1 MTEAAEK
8 LKAELATLPA
18 EDRAELAHFLMESL
32 DEDEK
37 ADLDWDAAW
46 TAELERRWKEIES
59 GKEKGVPADEVFR
72 RLREKYS

>member
-8 LKAELATLPA
+8 LKAELAALPP

-32 DEDEK
+32 DEHEETDP
-37 ADLDWDAAW
+37 DWDAAW
-46 TAELERRWKEIES
+46 AIELERRWKEIES
-59 GKEKGVPADEVFR
+59 GKEKGVPAEEVFR